1 MDGKSVVSVLIAA
14 VCRMTNELMPHVC
27 LHHKLTNFIRQLSGS
42 CLDTRG
48 FNLFPSGT

>member
-27 LHHKLTNFIRQLSGS
+27 CILS
-42 CLDTRG
+42 
-48 FNLFPSGT
+48 

>member
-27 LHHKLTNFIRQLSGS
+27 LHHKLTNFHSPIVG
-42 CLDTRG
+42 
-48 FNLFPSGT
+48 